1 MLKRLRL
8 LVVLGVVA
16 VALPLGLSAAHAN
29 GGGGSYPPPPANY
42 VSINYEAQYDTLGN
56 TIHVGL
62 QVRCKPG
69 GLDIDG
75 LPVPGQVT
83 VDVSQAPPETATPV
97 AVGSGLNNVVCD
109 NRTHSVGVTIIGEGF
124 DAGKAKAKATLYPA
138 SNPLA
143 PVSTSSTIN
152 IEVMD

>member
-1 MLKRLRL
+1 MKRLRL
-8 LVVLGVVA
+8 LVVLGAIA
-16 VALPLGLSAAHAN
+16 VALPLGLTTAKAT
-29 GGGGSYPPPPANY
+29 GGSTSTNY
-42 VSINYEAQYDTLGN
+42 VSINYDAQYDTLGN

-75 LPVPGQVT
+75 LPIPGQVM

-97 AVGSGLNNVVCD
+97 AAGSGLNNVVCD

-138 SNPLA
+138 NNPLS
-143 PVSTSSTIN
+143 PVYTSRTIN
-152 IEVMD
+152 IRVMNPA